1 MTSNLI
7 KLRVSRAIQR
17 IYVSCCKQV
26 YIGPVKCAMNVNRH
40 VQILLQKEE
49 LISATTIRNLQ
60 KPADFLQ
67 DLNRG
72 W

>member
-7 KLRVSRAIQR
+7 KLRVIWAIEG
-17 IYVSCCKQV
+17 IYVSCCKTSLHWAGKTRNEPKHACTDFV
-26 YIGPVKCAMNVNRH
+26 A
-40 VQILLQKEE
+40 KEE

-60 KPADFLQ
+60 QPADFLQ